1 VDHGTVAIVL
11 VLNRLTMPL
20 PLYQIA
26 DWLAKTVL
34 VYTLGIPASKFN
46 DDRLGRTLDAIAPHC
61 QEIWQDVVER
71 AVLQAEI
78 DLSVVFY
85 DLTAFVTHGAYAESK
100 HVDFGHANNTP
111 MKKRKFKAGLDVT
124 ADGNFPA
131 DYALWSGRT
140 TDLATVEE
148 NMKRL
153 KRLLLRRGW
162 PSEGVLILGDRGTLS
177 DKLAL
182 AYDQQRL
189 HYLAGLRL
197 LKNVHKAL
205 VADIPACKFE
215 AYPLTEER
223 GAKGYWGVPCMV
235 PFEHEGRKA
244 NHRGLV
250 VLSGPMRAALRKTRA
265 KRLLEL
271 RQDLCALRAK
281 IGQPRYRSEKTLQ
294 RSANARLRASPVGKL
309 VRAQVFTDPQD
320 QVHLRW
326 WIDRYAL
333 WQASQCD
340 GRYLLV
346 TNDWS
351 LSTRQM
357 LDLYHQ
363 KDGVEKRIRVCKSDL
378 RVSPVYLHKDERIK
392 AMLLINMLALL
403 AYSVLE
409 RQTRQAG
416 LHLTGRRIMAK
427 LNSLDVIVTCCWDGS
442 QLLKLVPL
450 DEEQEMLLQ
459 TLSQLLAQLWLPR
472 WPWPRL
478 SRPQAQPLA
487 LAPPGK
493 MQMLV

>member
-1 VDHGTVAIVL
+1 VALVL

-26 DWLAKTVL
+26 DWMARTVL
-34 VYTLGIPASKFN
+34 VYRLGIAARKFN

-61 QEIWQDVVER
+61 QAIWQEVVGR
-71 AVLQAEI
+71 AARQAEI

-85 DLTAFVTHGAYAESK
+85 DLTAFVTHGTYAESK

-111 MKKRKFKAGLDVT
+111 MKKRKFKAGLDVA

-153 KRLLLRRGW
+153 RKLLQRRGW
-162 PSEGVLILGDRGTLS
+162 PSEQVLILGDRGTLS

-205 VADIPACKFE
+205 VADIPECKFD

-235 PFEHEGRKA
+235 PFEHEGCKA
-244 NHRGLV
+244 THRGLV

-271 RQDLCALRAK
+271 RQDLCTVRSK
-281 IGQPRYRSEKTLQ
+281 IGQPRYRTKKCVQQ
-294 RSANARLRASPVGKL
+294 RADSKLKASPVGKL
-309 VRAQVFTDPQD
+309 VRAEAYTDAQG
-320 QVHLRW
+320 QVHLHW
-326 WIDRYAL
+326 WIDNYAL
-333 WQASQCD
+333 WQASRRD

-351 LSTRQM
+351 LSSQQM

-392 AMLLINMLALL
+392 AMLLLNMLALV

-416 LHLTGRRIMAK
+416 LHLTGRRIIAK
-427 LNSLDVIVTCCWDGS
+427 LQSLDVIVTHCCDGS

-450 DEEQEMLLQ
+450 DQEQEMLLQ
-459 TLSQLLAQLWLPR
+459 TLSQVLAQLWLPR
-472 WPWPRL
+472 WPWSRL
-478 SRPQAQPLA
+478 SRPQAQPQA